1 MIGLE
6 FIRKLCDKQI
16 KDVAAEVGVS
26 RQAVSSWEK
35 KERPIPKK
43 HTDTLLEY
51 FNVPDLSFSD
61 LQNDVDTNSE
71 IYLRG
76 LYNRSLIDS
85 ESEYD
90 IEKISLGLKVLEQK
104 IESVVRSI
112 PTNNF
117 EYESDLH
124 SAQQQR
130 IDLINHFVDILNSGL
145 FPSKL
150 IDSILKGIE
159 CSNDMDINDDT
170 PYLISSVAKIISL
183 YNRHQAEKQQLF
195 ESLRSV
201 NNAGELY

>member
-1 MIGLE
+1 MTGLE
-6 FIRKLCDKQI
+6 FVRKLCNKQI
-16 KDVAAEVGVS
+16 KDIAAVIGVS

-43 HTDTLLEY
+43 HTEVLLEY
-51 FNVPDLSFSD
+51 FNIHDLTFSD

-90 IEKISLGLKVLEQK
+90 IEKISLGLTVLGQK
-104 IESVVRSI
+104 IESVVRST
-112 PTNNF
+112 PANSF
-117 EYESDLH
+117 EFESDLH
-124 SAQQQR
+124 AAQQEK
-130 IDLINHFVDILNSGL
+130 IDIINHFVDILNSGV
-145 FPSKL
+145 FPCKL

-159 CSNDMDINDDT
+159 CSNNMSINDDT

-183 YNRHQAEKQQLF
+183 YNRHQKEKQQLL

-201 NNAGELY
+201 DKADELY